1 MDASDHEH
9 GYEDPLL
16 LGLSELS
23 QRYLYMLDNS
33 NKGLSNMEEF
43 GHFFAVVRSND
54 FLRQEWCELRRRG
67 QPAAAFSAVVRRILD
82 FLDTCLD
89 LGDARFQETM
99 AAMTALASPQKE
111 AALWTVFLG
120 LGHQALRTCN
130 DEIRFRPA
138 LPVRLEDQAI
148 DAGVF
153 FGKISEE
160 WLALRRHI
168 VVDLRNDF
176 MARNLVKV
184 YAVAREKGPPLV
196 VVVGANHGEGL
207 KALLERQ
214 LGPQVRILTRDSRE
228 AFKALF
234 ESPSPARSVAI
245 LQRHYGACRPERHGF
260 RTVLAI
266 AERSCGFFLTDAG
279 QKIYRLVG
287 CPKTLTT
294 EQVAFGGPQISGSDW
309 PENELRPLAE
319 PLHGHGMHQAIP
331 CVIL

>member
-1 MDASDHEH
+1 LALACLLAPKGLRPGDPDLILSQEAHHDWYCSVDRSIHLELAKSGRLLVASEGRYCGDASDHEH

-16 LGLSELS
+16 LDL
-23 QRYLYMLDNS
+23 
-33 NKGLSNMEEF
+33 
-43 GHFFAVVRSND
+43 
-54 FLRQEWCELRRRG
+54 
-67 QPAAAFSAVVRRILD
+67 
-82 FLDTCLD
+82 LDTCLD

-120 LGHQALRTCN
+120 LGHQALRTYN
-130 DEIRFRPA
+130 DEIRFRPG

-168 VVDLRNDF
+168 VVDLRNEF
-176 MARNLVKV
+176 MARNLVKA
-184 YAVAREKGPPLV
+184 YAVAREKGLPLV

-234 ESPSPARSVAI
+234 ESPSPVRSVAI

-260 RTVLAI
+260 RAVLAI

-279 QKIYRLVG
+279 QKTYRLVG
-287 CPKTLTT
+287 CPKTLAT
-294 EQVAFGGPQISGSDW
+294 EQVAFGGPQVSGSDW

-319 PLHGHGMHQAIP
+319 PLHGHGMHLAIP